1 MDREKENILAIYIN
15 LIYET
20 IARKKDIRNILLLKT
35 NGKYRSSC
43 LRMFFKIGVLKN
55 FTNSTGKQLC

>member
-1 MDREKENILAIYIN
+1 MDTEEENILAIYIN

-20 IARKKDIRNILLLKT
+20 IARKKDIQYILLLQT

-43 LRMFFKIGVLKN
+43 
-55 FTNSTGKQLC
+55 